1 MAGVTDVRDAADA
14 AAAVAN
20 FDVDPIPGP
29 VFRPLL
35 NAQPAAPPAM
45 AVPVRFRPDNRTRKQ
60 KVLSA
65 RQKDLLH
72 DQWRAEKD
80 RLQQLE

>member
-20 FDVDPIPGP
+20 FDIDPIPGP

-45 AVPVRFRPDNRTRKQ
+45 AVPVRFRPDNRFLAAAAAAA
-60 KVLSA
+60 VAAALCFLVA
-65 RQKDLLH
+65 AAFCC
-72 DQWRAEKD
+72 WA
-80 RLQQLE
+80 